1 MNYKSEE
8 IKKSILKIFITHLG
22 IYSNYTLKRNRYNQL
37 TFNHYFDNRI
47 NHIYF
52 TNNNE
57 LDNIYNYLKNNNLLS
72 ILEY

>member
-8 IKKSILKIFITHLG
+8 IKKYTINIYYSFRNLFNYALRKINLMNLLLI
-22 IYSNYTLKRNRYNQL
+22 N
-37 TFNHYFDNRI
+37 FDNRI

-57 LDNIYNYLKNNNLLS
+57 LDNIYNYLKNNDLLV
-72 ILEY
+72 Y